1 MICAVPSALWK
12 HVCVCVCVPVCGWGR
27 EETWPE
33 RGHRFEGHATQAKSL
48 VFDQG
53 VFPGSKRENICVTI
67 DKPLATTDAV
77 KLPD

>member
-1 MICAVPSALWK
+1 M
-12 HVCVCVCVPVCGWGR
+12 CVCVPVCGWGR
-27 EETWPE
+27 KE
-33 RGHRFEGHATQAKSL
+33 RHGQREDIDSRDTQHKQRV

-53 VFPGSKRENICVTI
+53 VFPGSKGENICVTI